1 MEINVGDTTSVE
13 EILPGVRVTATG
25 NGTGVD
31 VKDYVGKA
39 KVVLISSAGG
49 GTSPTLDVKLQD
61 SPDNSAWTDISGAT
75 FAQVTDAADSTEAI
89 SVDLNNA
96 DRYIRAV
103 KTVTGTSPT
112 FDCGV
117 CMVGVKQVSA

>member
-1 MEINVGDTTSVE
+1 MDINVGDTTSVE

-49 GTSPTLDVKLQD
+49 GSTPTLDVKLQD
-61 SPDNSAWTDISGAT
+61 SPDNSAWTDISGAAFT
-75 FAQVTDAADSTEAI
+75 QVTDAADSTEAI
-89 SVDLNNA
+89 SLDLNNA
-96 DRYIRAV
+96 NRYIRAV
-103 KTVTGTSPT
+103 KTVAGSSPT
-112 FDCGV
+112 FDCGLV
-117 CMVGVKQVSA
+117 MVGVKQVSA

>member
-1 MEINVGDTTSVE
+1 MDINVGDTTSVE

-61 SPDNSAWTDISGAT
+61 SPDNSAWTDISGAAFT
-75 FAQVTDAADSTEAI
+75 QVTDAADSTEAI
-89 SVDLNNA
+89 SLDLNNA
-96 DRYIRAV
+96 NRYIRAV
-103 KTVTGTSPT
+103 KTVSGTSPT
-112 FDCGV
+112 FDCGLV
-117 CMVGVKQVSA
+117 MVGVKQVSA